1 MKYITNYIKLTVGII
16 TVVLAVFIFSGV
28 NLAYESLQKNDT
40 QEDSKTINIIEEIKI
55 DKDEE
60 IEQKLIQEE
69 VIEEWEIYIPVINL
83 NAPISEGTTQDVM
96 KEYVGH
102 FENTKHWKGN
112 IGLAAHNRR
121 VSNKLF

>member
-1 MKYITNYIKLTVGII
+1 MYITNYTKLTVGII
-16 TVVLAVFIFSGV
+16 TIILAIFILGGV
-28 NLAYESLQKNDT
+28 NLAYESLQNNDT
-40 QEDSKTINIIEEIKI
+40 QEAIRKINVIEENKI

-69 VIEEWEIYIPVINL
+69 VIEEWEISIPVVNL
-83 NAPISEGTTQDVM
+83 KAPISEGTSQEVM

-102 FENTKHWKGN
+102 FENTKRWKGN

-121 VSNKLF
+121 FSNKLF